1 MGKVD
6 LNFKPSM
13 PVFDA
18 NVALGR
24 RHDQVVNKD
33 TPEQLFEEMGRA
45 GVDRALVWHPHG
57 VAYDSIEGN
66 LILMELIH
74 GDSRLVPQ
82 FLCNPSF
89 DDFDALTRS
98 IKDAAVRSIRMVPQ
112 YQHYPFREWVVGP
125 WLDWMEREGIALWLP
140 STYTVF
146 GNTTEL
152 NASDV
157 YDTIKEHPRLNVV
170 LSEIHYS
177 NVSWAVPLLKSLPN
191 VHVET
196 SRLTIA
202 DPINRFLEF
211 MDEERI
217 LFGSRYPTS
226 AMGIHVYALHHMGL
240 SESTVRAVCS
250 GNLERLLGMG

>member
-6 LNFKPSM
+6 LNFKPSV

-24 RHDQVVNKD
+24 RHDQRVNKD

-98 IKDAAVRSIRMVPQ
+98 IKDAAVRSVRMVP
-112 YQHYPFREWVVGP
+112 
-125 WLDWMEREGIALWLP
+125 
-140 STYTVF
+140 
-146 GNTTEL
+146 
-152 NASDV
+152 
-157 YDTIKEHPRLNVV
+157 
-170 LSEIHYS
+170 
-177 NVSWAVPLLKSLPN
+177 
-191 VHVET
+191 
-196 SRLTIA
+196 
-202 DPINRFLEF
+202 
-211 MDEERI
+211 
-217 LFGSRYPTS
+217 
-226 AMGIHVYALHHMGL
+226 
-240 SESTVRAVCS
+240 
-250 GNLERLLGMG
+250 